1 MRTAGTMVTFLWKA
15 VFLFSFEE
23 EELVYRVG
31 GEIENTREVK
41 RSVKEAAGSVNI
53 NGSLFQ

>member
-1 MRTAGTMVTFLWKA
+1 MVTFLWKA

>member
-1 MRTAGTMVTFLWKA
+1 MFLGKA

-23 EELVYRVG
+23 KELVYRVG
-31 GEIENTREVK
+31 AEIKNAREVK